1 MKPFVLY
8 EVGGVQGDIISDDTH
23 TFSVN
28 DDLIDEVE
36 IIQSDDSIEGV
47 KIYLKEP
54 LVVDRNVLSQI
65 TPKVQHFFVNLYGKF
80 QPTIFKFKMCIKQIY
95 NPNFPDGAQ
104 FELRDGICISESI
117 TIISQ
122 HKIDAFKELFILK
135 CSYPEADN
143 YYMLFFN
150 IMKIDNIVTRYLMQY
165 ELLLNL
171 VAPNHRQKDITTYIR
186 EVYNPSI
193 AFNKIGFHATRKKD
207 KNYEEDDITY
217 EYWLDTY
224 MKDTVKQSTYASYRS
239 YLNKHFCVLGKILL
253 KKLEPHTL
261 QEFYNYKFRE
271 EGLSPKTLR
280 NYHMALHKCLQQAV
294 KERLL
299 VYNPCDAVTLPSG
312 EKPEIVV
319 FSNDQQRVL
328 VQASYRHRYG
338 VFIRLDLCT
347 GLHMGELLALKWEDI
362 DFSTAQLHVR
372 RTINRLAKYEAH
384 DGENKT
390 EIVFG
395 TPKTKNSRRTIPLT
409 RTMADELTRWKQQQA
424 QDKIR
429 AGDKYTDEGFI
440 VTNEFGHYFEQ
451 KTFKDYYDRL
461 LKDADIGHFTFH
473 VLRHTFATRAL
484 ERGMDY
490 KTLSAILGHYS
501 VAFTMDT
508 YVHSM
513 DEHKR
518 REMDKMDDMFGMQ
531 YGISVEKQP
540 YPVLCT
546 LSADGYTAHVPDFP
560 KIEVRA
566 PTLDAALLEVKQQI
580 QKALRQY
587 KNPPIPTKQEQ
598 IVVPTNSVLVLVKAE

>member
-1 MKPFVLY
+1 MKDTSKKALRRGHNEGNIRQRTDGRW
-8 EVGGVQGDIISDDTH
+8 EVRLSAGIDYKTGKPRRTSTCCNTRQEAIAILQQQAHEVRTQGWRDPM
-23 TFSVN
+23 SVT
-28 DDLIDEVE
+28 LGEW
-36 IIQSDDSIEGV
+36 
-47 KIYLKEP
+47 
-54 LVVDRNVLSQI
+54 
-65 TPKVQHFFVNLYGKF
+65 
-80 QPTIFKFKMCIKQIY
+80 
-95 NPNFPDGAQ
+95 
-104 FELRDGICISESI
+104 
-117 TIISQ
+117 
-122 HKIDAFKELFILK
+122 
-135 CSYPEADN
+135 
-143 YYMLFFN
+143 
-150 IMKIDNIVTRYLMQY
+150 
-165 ELLLNL
+165 
-171 VAPNHRQKDITTYIR
+171 
-186 EVYNPSI
+186 
-193 AFNKIGFHATRKKD
+193 
-207 KNYEEDDITY
+207 Y

-294 KERLL
+294 KEHLL

-319 FSNDQQRVL
+319 FSNDQQRAL

-347 GLHMGELLALKWEDI
+347 GLRMGELLALKWEDI

-429 AGDKYTDEGFI
+429 AGDKYTDDGFI

-473 VLRHTFATRAL
+473 ALRHPYVKHTTKIFSLRLMDFQAQAYPDARRKTRGACQL
-484 ERGMDY
+484 LRVGQSRSPVRPLCNRKRFSCLPPQSKMSWILY
-490 KTLSAILGHYS
+490 AISMRLS
-501 VAFTMDT
+501 
-508 YVHSM
+508 
-513 DEHKR
+513 
-518 REMDKMDDMFGMQ
+518 
-531 YGISVEKQP
+531 
-540 YPVLCT
+540 
-546 LSADGYTAHVPDFP
+546 GYTSTRSISSSASSVVSASAS
-560 KIEVRA
+560 KIA
-566 PTLDAALLEVKQQI
+566 LDASFRLSCRACSSCFCF
-580 QKALRQY
+580 ACA
-587 KNPPIPTKQEQ
+587 NT
-598 IVVPTNSVLVLVKAE
+598 AA